1 MPPAWKVLIFAGIL
15 PTLNLHLLF
24 YHLEGYISDIKTAPD
39 LYVILGLKDIY
50 EEFDRLLQFKTDDTV
65 PLFYDTTFNLGDFY
79 VSTLSFQHILFENPP
94 IIPLAIMIHERKFQK
109 HHEVFLDSVKEKIP
123 RLSTKKLAIV
133 TDRETGI
140 INAIKKIFP
149 NLRLLICWNHI
160 LRDTKEWLR
169 KNGNRN
175 FGKYNCIQSS
185 SQTITESS
193 SLEEYNKLLLGD
205 EQGNEEDIKPGFGS
219 FWSKLFVDYFDKTLD
234 SAIKETAGKCPPIQ
248 ASVRDE
254 GHYWSMPE
262 AEHMLE

>member
-1 MPPAWKVLIFAGIL
+1 MNNINAEINAECRETGFSNIRNRMQVKNTQKRMRLANGLGPDSLY
-15 PTLNLHLLF
+15 NLHLLF

-94 IIPLAIMIHERKFQK
+94 VIPLAIMIHERKFQK

-169 KNGNRN
+169 KNGETSENITV
-175 FGKYNCIQSS
+175 YNHHLKQLL
-185 SQTITESS
+185 ESS

-205 EQGNEEDIKPGFGS
+205 
-219 FWSKLFVDYFDKTLD
+219 
-234 SAIKETAGKCPPIQ
+234 
-248 ASVRDE
+248 
-254 GHYWSMPE
+254 
-262 AEHMLE
+262 